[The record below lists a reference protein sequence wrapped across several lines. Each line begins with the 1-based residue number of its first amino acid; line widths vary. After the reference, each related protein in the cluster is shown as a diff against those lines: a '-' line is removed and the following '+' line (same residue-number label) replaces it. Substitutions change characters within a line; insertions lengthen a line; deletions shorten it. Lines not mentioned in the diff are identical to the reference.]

1 MSEFVSNVQ
10 ERFKSTASVWFLLLL
25 RLMTGFMVGLT
36 LALAGQVIFQ
46 YGEISFIM
54 IILACVALSLKL
66 MSQMNLV
73 QILVTDLILVLVGLL
88 LKLYIH
94 MGPNL

>member
-1 MSEFVSNVQ
+1 MSEFVNNVQ
-10 ERFKSTASVWFLLLL
+10 ERFKSTASIWLLLL
-25 RLMTGFMVGLT
+25 MRIITGTLVGLT

-54 IILACVALSLKL
+54 IILATVALALKL
-66 MSQMNLV
+66 MQSMSLV
-73 QILVTDLILVLVGLL
+73 QILVTDLILVLVGLV